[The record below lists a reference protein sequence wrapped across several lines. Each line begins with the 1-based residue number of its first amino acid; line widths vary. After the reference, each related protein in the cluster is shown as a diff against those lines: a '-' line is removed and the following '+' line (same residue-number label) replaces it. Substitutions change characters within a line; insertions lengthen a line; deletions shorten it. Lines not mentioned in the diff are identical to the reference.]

1 MDERFWKNCKESEEP
16 NSQKTQF
23 QASFG
28 DQIGPTLIGLNFQ
41 PKKSLIAIH
50 HWLQSNCAISEESE
64 RPKVDIMARNLILDP
79 IWA

>member
-1 MDERFWKNCKESEEP
+1 MKDFGRIAKN
-16 NSQKTQF
+16 QKNLT
-23 QASFG
+23 AKNPISSIIR